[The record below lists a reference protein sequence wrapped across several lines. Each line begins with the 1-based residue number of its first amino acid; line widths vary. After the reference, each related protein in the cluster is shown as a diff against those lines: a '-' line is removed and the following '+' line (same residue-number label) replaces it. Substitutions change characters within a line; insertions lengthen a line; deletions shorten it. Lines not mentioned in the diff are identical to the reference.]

1 MSVYEFLFQPFVDFG
16 FMRRAL
22 VATVALALG
31 SAPIGAVLVLRRM
44 SLMGDA
50 MAHALLPGVA
60 VGFLWGGLSLTAMSL
75 GGFAAAMA
83 VALAAGWVSRHTQQR
98 EDASVAAFYLIA
110 LALGV
115 LIISQRGSGVDL
127 LHLLFGSVLAVDDAA
142 LLLMAGVTS
151 VTLLALAAL
160 ARPLVVECVDPG
172 YLKSVGGPGTAV
184 HAVFMVLAVAN
195 LVAGF
200 QALGTLMAVGLMMLP
215 ATAARFWAAHIGGQ
229 LLAAVVMAVLSGVVG
244 LLMSYHAQW
253 PSGPAIVLVA
263 GGLYVLS
270 ILAGAR
276 DGLLWRRLRQHQ
288 HRVA

>member
-1 MSVYEFLFQPFVDFG
+1 MSAYELLLQPFADYG

-31 SAPIGAVLVLRRM
+31 SAPIGAVLVMRRM

-60 VGFLWGGLSLTAMSL
+60 VGFLWAGFSITAMSL
-75 GGFAAAMA
+75 GGFVAAMS
-83 VALAAGWVSRHTQQR
+83 VALAAGWVTRHTQQR
-98 EDASVAAFYLIA
+98 EDASVAAFYLMA

-115 LIISQRGSGVDL
+115 LLISTRGSSVDL
-127 LHLLFGSVLAVDDAA
+127 LNVLFGSVLAVDDAA
-142 LLLMAGVTS
+142 LLLMAGVAS
-151 VTLLALAAL
+151 VTLLTLAAL

-172 YLKSVGGPGTAV
+172 FLKSVGGPGSAV

-215 ATAARFWAAHIGGQ
+215 ATAARFWAAQVGGQ
-229 LLAAVVMAVLSGVVG
+229 LLSAVVMAVLSGVAG
-244 LLMSYHAQW
+244 LLLSFHLQW

-263 GGLYVLS
+263 GGLYLLS
-270 ILAGAR
+270 VAAGAH
-276 DGLLWRRLRQHQ
+276 DGLLWRRLRLHQ